1 MKKIFCLLA
10 TCIIFINSIAQT
22 DSCHLQI
29 SLLTCSP
36 GTELYSTF
44 GHSAIR
50 VKDSTGMDIIFN
62 YGTFDFNDP
71 DFYAK
76 FVRGKLNYFVSVE
89 YFTDFLAAYQYEQR
103 GIIEQTLQLTCTQKQ
118 QLFEA
123 LKTNAKEEN
132 KFYKYDFLYDN
143 CSSRLRDMIAKHALP
158 GITYKN
164 ILPDNGTTPRNLI
177 HSYLDAGHQP
187 WSKLGIDIL
196 LGAKLDAPLTNQ
208 QAMFLPDYLLKGF
221 DSAYSNNQAVINNKK
236 LLLPATAAAEKTS
249 NRAPFIYLG
258 VLFIIIAVASFIP
271 AFQKLLQVFD
281 YILFT
286 ITGLLGLL
294 LLFMW
299 WGTDHVVCSNNLN
312 LLWALPTH
320 LLLVFYL
327 RSKKQWVNYYWLAV
341 VIINGLLL
349 MLWNWLPQQLNTALI
364 PVVALLLL
372 RSFMLFKTKQIK

>member
-89 YFTDFLAAYQYEQR
+89 YFTDFFAAYQYEQR

-164 ILPDNGTTPRNLI
+164 ILPDSGTTPRNLI
-177 HSYLDAGHQP
+177 HGYLDAGHQP

-221 DSAYSNNQAVINNKK
+221 DSAYSNNQAVVNNKK

>member
-1 MKKIFCLLA
+1 
-10 TCIIFINSIAQT
+10 
-22 DSCHLQI
+22 
-29 SLLTCSP
+29 
-36 GTELYSTF
+36 
-44 GHSAIR
+44 

-89 YFTDFLAAYQYEQR
+89 YFTDFFTAYQYEQR
-103 GIIEQTLQLTCTQKQ
+103 GIAEQTLQLTCAQKQ

-143 CSSRLRDMIAKHALP
+143 CSSRLRDMIAKYAIP

-164 ILPDNGTTPRNLI
+164 ILPHSGATARNLI
-177 HSYLDAGHQP
+177 HSYLNAGHQP

-221 DSAYSNNQAVINNKK
+221 DSANSNNQPVINNKK
-236 LLLPATAAAEKTS
+236 LLLPATTTAEKTS
-249 NRAPFIYLG
+249 NQAPFIYLG
-258 VLFIIIAVASFIP
+258 ILFLIIAIASFIP
-271 AFQKLLQVFD
+271 AFQKPLQVFD
-281 YILFT
+281 TILFT
-286 ITGLLGLL
+286 ITGLLGVL

-320 LLLVFYL
+320 LLLVLYL
-327 RSKKQWVNYYWLAV
+327 HSKKQWVNYYWLAV
-341 VIINGLLL
+341 VIINGFLL

-372 RSFMLFKTKQIK
+372 RSLMHFKKNRIK

>member
-1 MKKIFCLLA
+1 VKKICCLLV
-10 TCIIFINSIAQT
+10 TCTIFINIIAQT
-22 DSCHLQI
+22 DSCNLQI

-36 GTELYSTF
+36 GAELYSTF
-44 GHSAIR
+44 GHSALR

-89 YFTDFLAAYQYEQR
+89 YFNDFLAAYQYEQR
-103 GIIEQTLQLTCTQKQ
+103 GIIEQTLQLTCAQKQ

-143 CSSRLRDMIAKHALP
+143 CSSRLRDMIAKHATP
-158 GITYKN
+158 GITFKN
-164 ILPDNGTTPRNLI
+164 ILPNSGTTPRNLI
-177 HSYLDAGHQP
+177 HGYLHAGHQP

-221 DSAYSNNQAVINNKK
+221 DSAIYKNETVITNKQ
-236 LLLPATAAAEKTS
+236 LVLPATAIVNTG
-249 NRAPFIYLG
+249 NNNTPFIYLG
-258 VLFIIIAVASFIP
+258 ILFLIIAVAGFVP
-271 AFQKLLQVFD
+271 ALKKLLHIFD
-281 YILFT
+281 YILFA
-286 ITGLLGLL
+286 ITGLLGVL

-299 WGTDHVVCSNNLN
+299 WGTNHVLCSNNLN

-372 RSFMLFKTKQIK
+372 RSFMNFKNNRVK